1 VPPASD
7 SEAAAEAERE
17 GTAGEGEERG
27 LPLLEGALLSEAT
40 PEGDRSG
47 EPLAEGE
54 AVLSTTLADAEEVE
68 E

>member
-1 VPPASD
+1 MPPASD

-27 LPLLEGALLSEAT
+27 LPLLEG
-40 PEGDRSG
+40 
-47 EPLAEGE
+47 E